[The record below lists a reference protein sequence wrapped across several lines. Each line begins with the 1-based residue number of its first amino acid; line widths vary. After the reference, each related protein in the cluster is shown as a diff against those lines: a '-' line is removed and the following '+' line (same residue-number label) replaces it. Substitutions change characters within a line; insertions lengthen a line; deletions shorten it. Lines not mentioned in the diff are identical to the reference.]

1 MITVNANL
9 AYLLRVIVDSSPD
22 QKIEQIK
29 SIRWITG
36 LGLKE
41 AKDLIEAEH
50 ARRDPARN
58 LFEEK
63 LSSIIRQSSRSDIA

>member
-50 ARRDPARN
+50 ARRDPARD

-63 LSSIIRQSSRSDIA
+63 LSSIIRRGL